1 MPKTEEH
8 VQDIK
13 TELKSNYSASGR
25 RVKRLQRNEDELTSG
40 ITVKKHISFVT
51 ENPTNCSSLS
61 HVLHPLQWRILFVGT
76 NLKITFFAIVY
87 S

>member
-25 RVKRLQRNEDELTSG
+25 HVKRLQWNEDELTLGTS
-40 ITVKKHISFVT
+40 VKKHISFVN
-51 ENPTNCSSLS
+51 ENPTNCSSL
-61 HVLHPLQWRILFVGT
+61 
-76 NLKITFFAIVY
+76 
-87 S
+87 